1 MNIVLS
7 LLYATYSFFSLPL
20 QRLFNDNTVT
30 MPAKDPARVAAGLRA
45 ALTNPNV
52 SKEAKENAMRQLD
65 GFTNAHAQAQRVA
78 EPPESQHRVQE
89 NDDELD
95 PETLRST
102 YLFSSADAQVD

>member
-1 MNIVLS
+1 MNILLS
-7 LLYATYSFFSLPL
+7 LLDATYSFFSLPL
-20 QRLFNDNTVT
+20 HRLSNDST
-30 MPAKDPARVAAGLRA
+30 MPSKDPARVAAGLRA

-52 SKEAKENAMRQLD
+52 SKEAKDNAMRQLD

-78 EPPESQHRVQE
+78 EEPSQHRVQE

-102 YLFSSADAQVD
+102 HIFSSADAQVD

>member
-1 MNIVLS
+1 
-7 LLYATYSFFSLPL
+7 
-20 QRLFNDNTVT
+20 
-30 MPAKDPARVAAGLRA
+30 MPVKDPARVAAGLRA
-45 ALTNPNV
+45 ALSNPNV

-65 GFTNAHAQAQRVA
+65 GLTNAHAHAQAQRVA

-102 YLFSSADAQVD
+102 RLFSSADAQVD

>member
-7 LLYATYSFFSLPL
+7 LLYATYTFFSLPF
-20 QRLFNDNTVT
+20 QRLSNDNTVT

-52 SKEAKENAMRQLD
+52 SKEAKEKAMRQLD

-78 EPPESQHRVQE
+78 EEPSQHRVQE

-102 YLFSSADAQVD
+102 RLFSSADAQVD

>member
-20 QRLFNDNTVT
+20 QRLFNDNTVS

-78 EPPESQHRVQE
+78 EEPSQHRVQE
-89 NDDELD
+89 NDDQLD

-102 YLFSSADAQVD
+102 RLFSSADAQVD

>member
-1 MNIVLS
+1 
-7 LLYATYSFFSLPL
+7 
-20 QRLFNDNTVT
+20 
-30 MPAKDPARVAAGLRA
+30 MPAKDPAAVAAGLRA

-65 GFTNAHAQAQRVA
+65 GFTNAHAHAQAQRVA

-95 PETLRST
+95 PETLRSRH
-102 YLFSSADAQVD
+102 LFSSADAQVD